1 MNQLVVL
8 SCLPKSDI
16 NKGNAVCVLVKEY
29 KVKIANAAN
38 EKVEATAIRKLCV
51 SLLIK
56 LMIYLLENLSSF
68 IP

>member
-38 EKVEATAIRKLCV
+38 EKVEATAANEKVEATAIRKPCRFGFLT
-51 SLLIK
+51 
-56 LMIYLLENLSSF
+56 Y
-68 IP
+68 